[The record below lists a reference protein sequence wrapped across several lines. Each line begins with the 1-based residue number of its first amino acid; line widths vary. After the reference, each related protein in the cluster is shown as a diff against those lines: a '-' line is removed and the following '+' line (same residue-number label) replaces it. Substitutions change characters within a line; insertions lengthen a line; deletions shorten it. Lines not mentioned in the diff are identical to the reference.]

1 MQTESTLRPQD
12 ISSRAL
18 NTLHGHYWT
27 YAGWVLSKVTTI
39 SVVDAPV
46 TIDVED
52 EVSGRFQLDARW
64 HDAKSDACVV
74 VFHGLGG
81 SLESRYVQLAVRAAQ
96 QAGMSTLRV
105 SFRGANL
112 DGADVYHAGLTADIR
127 ATLKSPVLAG
137 MQRIYL
143 VGYSMGGHITLR
155 YASEANSLGIDPR
168 VRAVSSVCAPLDLRK
183 GVDAIQRA
191 DRLLYQASVLTSLK
205 THYAAVDAKARSVG
219 RTLPH
224 TLREVQA
231 VKTIFDWDRL
241 VVCPRYAF
249 PNIDTYYRECS
260 VGPRLAAMELPTLMV
275 VADADPMIP
284 LATLQAS
291 MERMSPHVEVR
302 RFDRGGHVAFPETVW
317 NHDSVEH
324 GIARWF
330 LAQ

>member
-1 MQTESTLRPQD
+1 MPTESPLKPQD
-12 ISSRAL
+12 LPSRAL

-27 YAGWVLSKVTTI
+27 YAGWVLSKVKTI
-39 SVVDAPV
+39 AVEDVPLS
-46 TIDVED
+46 IDVED
-52 EVSGRFQLDARW
+52 DVSGRFQLDARW

-127 ATLKSPVLAG
+127 ATLKSLVLAHIK
-137 MQRIYL
+137 RIYL

-155 YASEANSLGIDPR
+155 YASESRLIGIDPR
-168 VRAVSSVCAPLDLRK
+168 VRAVCSVCAPLDLRK

-191 DRLLYQASVLTSLK
+191 DRRLYQTSVLASLK
-205 THYAAVDAKARSVG
+205 THYAAVDTKARAVG
-219 RTLPH
+219 RKLPH

-231 VKTIFDWDRL
+231 AKTILEWDRL

-249 PNIDTYYRECS
+249 PDIDTYYQTSS
-260 VGPRLAAMELPTLMV
+260 VGPRLVSMEVPTLMV

-284 LATLQAS
+284 LVTLTSS
-291 MERMSPHVEVR
+291 MERMSSQVEVR